1 MSAQKSS
8 RADLQEKKI
17 TALIQ
22 VVQRLLDENAYLK
35 DLAVGTLETVKLMSG
50 YDDAIDKLKSKL
62 TEESESNQK
71 KKLEL

>member
-22 VVQRLLDENAYLK
+22 VVQRLLDENGQLK
-35 DLAVGTLETVKLMSG
+35 LN
-50 YDDAIDKLKSKL
+50 KLKL
-62 TEESESNQK
+62 ITG
-71 KKLEL
+71 